1 MLEPADR
8 TVFTESLR
16 PPPGFRLDRVVSTT
30 YTLDLVALLTL
41 PLSFTLLAGDGV
53 NESGRVDP
61 IALLEAL
68 RRYAGRLHVFCES
81 GRIAVPRRG
90 QLLFGYLEQSVIEA
104 KAPKK
109 GGAFH
114 PKVTVVRF
122 TLDPSDPVWND
133 DDRPGDDAVRY
144 RLLCGTRN
152 LTFDRSW
159 DTMLALDGE
168 LATNRTLAY
177 GRNRPL
183 SRFIK
188 ALPGFAVRSM
198 PEPIVAAIDQVADEL
213 LRVQFEPPEGF
224 GVESED
230 LAFWPIGL
238 DDKEVWP
245 FDVRTDRS
253 LDRLLVVSPFVDKTC
268 IDWLKDEGKLCALVS
283 RSEELDK
290 IPQSALDGIAARYIL
305 ANAAETEPAEQ
316 DSPAQQ
322 DGTAPDTR
330 DSGEDGVPVEP
341 SDAQLRGL
349 HAKLF
354 VADAGWNARIW
365 TGSANATRAAFN
377 ENLEFLVEL
386 RGKKSQFGI
395 DALLGSTESEDS
407 RDRQIRFRDLL
418 VPYHP
423 PDEAR
428 PEDATQKKLE
438 EMLEESRRAVVDSK
452 LIARVAEA
460 GPQSARVYDVRIE
473 ATVAEGGRLPNDVEC
488 SMRPISLSLDHATRV
503 TALSGEVAKF
513 DSLAFESLTGF
524 YAVNL
529 MARAG
534 GRRLGS
540 DFALSVPLIG
550 GPPDR
555 QNRLLLAMLSNRER
569 LFRYLLML
577 LDGPD
582 AALRKLQ
589 GNGSGGMWSDSA
601 SFGPFGLPLLEP
613 LLRALAEDPARLA
626 PVERLVRDLEST
638 DDGKKL
644 LPEEFVTLWASIRS
658 LIPPPQDQPAEEAHA
673 SS

>member
-8 TVFTESLR
+8 TVFTEALR

-104 KAPKK
+104 TAPK

-114 PKVTVVRF
+114 PKVTVVRY
-122 TLDPSDPVWND
+122 TLDPSDPVWSD
-133 DDRPGDDAVRY
+133 DERPADDAVRY

-168 LATNRTLAY
+168 LATNRKLAY

-188 ALPGFAVRSM
+188 ALPGFAVRSV
-198 PEPIVAAIDQVADEL
+198 PEAIVAEIDQVADEL

-224 GVESED
+224 GVENED

-238 DDKEVWP
+238 DDKDVWP
-245 FDVRTDRS
+245 FDVGADRS

-268 IDWLKDEGKLCALVS
+268 IDWLKDEAELCALVS
-283 RSEELDK
+283 RSEELDN
-290 IPQSALDGIAARYIL
+290 IPPSAMDGIAARYIL
-305 ANAAETEPAEQ
+305 ANAAEAEPAEQ
-316 DSPAQQ
+316 DSPSQQ
-322 DGTAPDTR
+322 DSIAPAT
-330 DSGEDGVPVEP
+330 GKPAEDAVEVEP

-365 TGSANATRAAFN
+365 TGSANATRAAFS
-377 ENLEFLVEL
+377 ENVEFLVEL

-395 DALLGSTESEDS
+395 DALLGSAEPENNKG
-407 RDRQIRFRDLL
+407 RQIRFRDLL
-418 VPYHP
+418 VPYRP
-423 PDEAR
+423 PEEAK

-438 EMLEESRRAVVDSK
+438 EMLEESRRAVVNAK

-460 GPQSARVYDVRIE
+460 GSQLAPVYDVRIE
-473 ATVAEGGRLPNDVEC
+473 ATVAGGGRLPNDVEC
-488 SMRPISLSLDHATRV
+488 SIRPISLSLDHATRV

-524 YAVNL
+524 CAVGL
-529 MARAG
+529 TAKAG
-534 GRRLGS
+534 GRQLGS
-540 DFALSVPLIG
+540 DFVLSVPLVG
-550 GPPDR
+550 APQDR

-577 LDGPD
+577 LEGPD

-589 GNGSGGMWSDSA
+589 GNGSGGIWNDA
-601 SFGPFGLPLLEP
+601 STFGPFGLPLLEP
-613 LLRALAEDPARLA
+613 LLRTLAADPARLA

-644 LPEEFVTLWASIRS
+644 LSEEFVTLWASIRS
-658 LIPPPQDQPAEEAHA
+658 FMPRSQDQAAEETHA